1 MYVQRNSSVKPYF
14 EKQYFTK
21 NHVIDFFSFHTGVLH
36 DILYKSFM
44 KVIGTVKNSRKS
56 QETVKGHWNFQL
68 STGIDI
74 LYFCTEIRLI
84 SAARWYEN

>member
-56 QETVKGHWNFQL
+56 QETVKGHWNQGPRYRGVQGGHGPLKNFL
-68 STGIDI
+68 
-74 LYFCTEIRLI
+74 
-84 SAARWYEN
+84 